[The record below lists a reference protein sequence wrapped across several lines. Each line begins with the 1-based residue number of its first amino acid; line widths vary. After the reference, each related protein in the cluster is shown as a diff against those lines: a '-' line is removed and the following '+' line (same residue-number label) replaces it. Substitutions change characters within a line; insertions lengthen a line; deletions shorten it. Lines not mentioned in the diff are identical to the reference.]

1 MTVGL
6 LGHWI
11 CTYFTISTSTQLL
24 LNFYF
29 LQSTFEL
36 FSYSIYSHI
45 LKIPFEISV
54 ILAIFKIAAISP
66 DLIFKQL
73 L

>member
-1 MTVGL
+1 MTVSL

-11 CTYFTISTSTQLL
+11 CTYFTISASNKLL

-29 LQSTFEL
+29 PQATYEL

-66 DLIFKQL
+66 NLIFKQL